1 MTTLNQKLEEKLKRK
16 IDKLKERNNKHGKTK
31 DDANTII

>member
-16 IDKLKERNNKHGKTK
+16 IDKLKQRNNKHGKSK
-31 DDANTII
+31 R